1 VGGRCSILLPPSP
14 ASSLSLPASFHP
26 NQPAANPAPTTGR
39 KSPTFRISS
48 PVTDL
53 AWTYEEPDDDG
64 RAIRGLI
71 CFFSERVDL
80 EVDGQAQERPTTQW
94 SH

>member
-1 VGGRCSILLPPSP
+1 MR
-14 ASSLSLPASFHP
+14 
-26 NQPAANPAPTTGR
+26 
-39 KSPTFRISS
+39 
-48 PVTDL
+48 DL

-71 CFFSERVDL
+71 CFFNERVDL

-94 SH
+94 SR